1 MKNKFFNLLMID
13 KSQLKNCNEQQ
24 NSNVPQAE
32 ESKTSISMDFFD
44 KPTIYISDTIQEGD
58 EEIFEACIKSMEHSV
73 DENDEPFNTPI
84 KELTIEI
91 NSYGGSL
98 SATLGIIAQ
107 IEEMQKRG
115 VVVTSIVKGKAMSG
129 ACMIQLMANRRL
141 ARKFSQLMY
150 HAPLLAPNTVDGYL
164 SVADLRAL
172 LKTIEYDWNI
182 MKQMLKDKTK
192 LTDKQINKIY
202 KDCIDFT
209 MSVDE
214 ALEYGFID
222 EIL

>member
-1 MKNKFFNLLMID
+1 MID

-24 NSNVPQAE
+24 NPNVPQAE
-32 ESKTSISMDFFD
+32 EVKTSISMDFFD

-58 EEIFEACIKSMEHSV
+58 EEIFEACIKSMEHV
-73 DENDEPFNTPI
+73 EDEDGIKHEPI

-91 NSYGGSL
+91 NSYGVSL

-129 ACMIQLMANRRL
+129 ACMIQLMADKRL

-150 HAPLLAPNTVDGYL
+150 HAPLLAPGTADGFL
-164 SVADLRAL
+164 SVADLRSL

-214 ALEYGFID
+214 ALDYGFID

>member
-1 MKNKFFNLLMID
+1 MKNKFFNLLMVD
-13 KSQLKNCNEQQ
+13 KSKVESCNEQQ
-24 NSNVPQAE
+24 TSNVPQVE

-58 EEIFEACIKSMEHSV
+58 EEIFEACIKSMEWV
-73 DENDEPFNTPI
+73 EDEDGIKHEPI

-129 ACMIQLMANRRL
+129 ACMIQLMADKRL

-172 LKTIEYDWNI
+172 LKTIDYDWGI

-192 LTDKQINKIY
+192 LSDKQINKIY

>member
-58 EEIFEACIKSMEHSV
+58 EEIFEACIKSMEHV
-73 DENDEPFNTPI
+73 EDEDGIKHEPI

-129 ACMIQLMANRRL
+129 ACMIQLMADRRL

>member
-1 MKNKFFNLLMID
+1 MKNKIFNLLMID

-24 NSNVPQAE
+24 NPNIPQAE
-32 ESKTSISMDFFD
+32 EVKTSISMDFFD

-58 EEIFEACIKSMEHSV
+58 EEIFEACIKSMERV
-73 DENDEPFNTPI
+73 EDEDGIKHEPI

-129 ACMIQLMANRRL
+129 ACMIQLMADRRL

>member
-1 MKNKFFNLLMID
+1 MKNKIFNLLMID

-44 KPTIYISDTIQEGD
+44 KPTIYISDTIQECD
-58 EEIFEACIKSMEHSV
+58 EEIFEACIKSMECV
-73 DENDEPFNTPI
+73 EDEDGIKHEPI

-115 VVVTSIVKGKAMSG
+115 VVVTSVVKGKAMSG

>member
-58 EEIFEACIKSMEHSV
+58 EEIFEACIKSMEHV
-73 DENDEPFNTPI
+73 EDEDGIKHEPI

>member
-1 MKNKFFNLLMID
+1 MKNKIFNLLMID

-24 NSNVPQAE
+24 NPNVPQAE
-32 ESKTSISMDFFD
+32 EVKTSISMDFFD
-44 KPTIYISDTIQEGD
+44 NPTIYISDTIQEGD
-58 EEIFEACIKSMEHSV
+58 EEIFEACIKSMEHV
-73 DENDEPFNTPI
+73 EDEDGIKHEPI
-84 KELTIEI
+84 KELTIDI

-98 SATLGIIAQ
+98 SATLGIIVQ

-129 ACMIQLMANRRL
+129 ACMIQLMADRRL

>member
-1 MKNKFFNLLMID
+1 MKNKIFNLLMID
-13 KSQLKNCNEQQ
+13 KSKLESCNEQQ

-58 EEIFEACIKSMEHSV
+58 EELFEACIKSMEHV
-73 DENDEPFNTPI
+73 EDEDGIKHEPI

>member
-1 MKNKFFNLLMID
+1 MKKFTRVMID

-24 NSNVPQAE
+24 NPNVPQAE
-32 ESKTSISMDFFD
+32 EVKTSISMDFFD

-58 EEIFEACIKSMEHSV
+58 EEIFEACIKSMEHV
-73 DENDEPFNTPI
+73 EDEDGIKHEPI

-129 ACMIQLMANRRL
+129 ACMIQLMADRRL

>member
-1 MKNKFFNLLMID
+1 MKNKIFNLLMID
-13 KSQLKNCNEQQ
+13 KSKLKNCNEQQ
-24 NSNVPQAE
+24 NPSTPQVE
-32 ESKTSISMDFFD
+32 EVKTSISMDFFD

-58 EEIFEACIKSMEHSV
+58 EEIFEACIKSMEHV
-73 DENDEPFNTPI
+73 EDEDGIKHEPI

-129 ACMIQLMANRRL
+129 ACMIQLMADRRL

>member
-32 ESKTSISMDFFD
+32 EVKTSISMDFFD

-58 EEIFEACIKSMEHSV
+58 EEIFEACIKSMEHV
-73 DENDEPFNTPI
+73 EDEDGIKHEPI

-129 ACMIQLMANRRL
+129 ACMIQLMADRRL